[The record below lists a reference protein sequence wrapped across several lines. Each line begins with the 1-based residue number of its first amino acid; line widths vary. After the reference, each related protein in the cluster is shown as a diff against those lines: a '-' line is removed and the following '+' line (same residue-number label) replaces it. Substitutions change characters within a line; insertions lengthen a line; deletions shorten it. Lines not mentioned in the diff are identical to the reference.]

1 MAVSPQWHI
10 IHTGPW
16 LSWMAK
22 NRATILLLVTSWNA
36 EWHWWKTRQYL
47 IWNEQQ
53 NIPPFLCI
61 RKESLIPFST
71 TVTFLDTPFR
81 QFDPI
86 IFYHS
91 FTTCFA
97 ILKIS
102 FWWLGLFKSLVH
114 SFCFF
119 PFAQEITLFTFCLLF
134 LYSFHAS
141 DDFSF
146 FPISILFFF
155 SYCFSNFLIP
165 PQCFLMTALTL
176 WQCTCDLCCLYHYIF
191 HPLPVFIHI
200 KVFPLCFRYLIFDHS
215 LSFHT
220 RTLGSNFWCHLFVVL
235 NCMSITNDLCLG
247 NIVYL
252 EWPWHYK
259 PLLCPPAA
267 QLSTALLTAPAA
279 YVTNCDSWFM
289 TKFRP
294 SANS

>member
-1 MAVSPQWHI
+1 MP
-10 IHTGPW
+10 
-16 LSWMAK
+16 LSIFLFFQFPYFSSFLTAS
-22 NRATILLLVTSWNA
+22 ATS
-36 EWHWWKTRQYL
+36 
-47 IWNEQQ
+47 
-53 NIPPFLCI
+53 
-61 RKESLIPFST
+61 
-71 TVTFLDTPFR
+71 
-81 QFDPI
+81 
-86 IFYHS
+86 
-91 FTTCFA
+91 
-97 ILKIS
+97 
-102 FWWLGLFKSLVH
+102 
-114 SFCFF
+114 
-119 PFAQEITLFTFCLLF
+119 
-134 LYSFHAS
+134 SFHHNVS
-141 DDFSF
+141 
-146 FPISILFFF
+146 
-155 SYCFSNFLIP
+155 
-165 PQCFLMTALTL
+165 L
-176 WQCTCDLCCLYHYIF
+176 WLHWPYDCTCDLCCFHHYIF

-200 KVFPLCFRYLIFDHS
+200 KIFPLCFRYLIFDHA